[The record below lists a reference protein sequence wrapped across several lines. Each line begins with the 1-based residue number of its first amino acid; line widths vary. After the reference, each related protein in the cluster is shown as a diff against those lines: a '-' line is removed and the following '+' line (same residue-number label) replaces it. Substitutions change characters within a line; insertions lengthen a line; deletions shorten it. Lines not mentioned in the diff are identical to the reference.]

1 MIDIY
6 YDTCTLHT
14 FTYVK
19 VNWVDLIFL
28 FTLIG
33 QWSQY
38 DENTRT
44 HSWKISCNANLKMF
58 QGQNKIII
66 FSRVWLYA
74 EETQII
80 HACRPTAKPMKK
92 EIGSD
97 SSIIVS
103 GLKT

>member
-1 MIDIY
+1 MYIAYEHLCESELGGSYISIY
-6 YDTCTLHT
+6 
-14 FTYVK
+14 F
-19 VNWVDLIFL
+19 N
-28 FTLIG
+28 
-33 QWSQY
+33 WSQY

-66 FSRVWLYA
+66 FFRVWLYV

-80 HACRPTAKPMKK
+80 HACRPTTNPMKK
-92 EIGSD
+92 ELGSD

-103 GLKT
+103 GLNK